1 MDSIYNNEFINT
13 KEKLSE
19 WDLQEIEKKFSFKIP
34 SDIYKH
40 YLLYNGGYPEKCI
53 FVDADGRR
61 YEVEHFIPI
70 KNSNNKRSLDKVLS
84 LHYDDKLLPSWLIP
98 LADEAGGDLY
108 CYSLRENE
116 IGAIYYWSHEFE
128 YGENPEEH
136 IKYLASNIKQFI
148 NTMIEDE

>member
-1 MDSIYNNEFINT
+1 MYSIYNNAFVNT
-13 KEKLSE
+13 KVMLNEC
-19 WDLQEIEKKFSFKIP
+19 DLQEIEKKFNFKIP

-53 FVDADGRR
+53 FVDAAGVR

-70 KNSNNKRSLDKVLS
+70 KNSSNKRSLDKVLS
-84 LHYDDKLLPSWLIP
+84 LLYDDNILPSWLVP

-128 YGENPEEH
+128 YGENAEAQ

-148 NTMIEDE
+148 NSMIEDE

>member
-1 MDSIYNNEFINT
+1 MIFIN
-13 KEKLSE
+13 
-19 WDLQEIEKKFSFKIP
+19 I
-34 SDIYKH
+34 IY
-40 YLLYNGGYPEKCI
+40 YNGGYPEKCI
-53 FVDADGRR
+53 FVDADGRK

-70 KNSNNKRSLDKVLS
+70 KNSSNKRSLEKVLS
-84 LHYDDKLLPSWLIP
+84 LLYDDKVLPSWLIP

-116 IGAIYYWSHEFE
+116 IGAIYYWSHEFV

-148 NTMIEDE
+148 NAMIEYE